1 MVLNIKHTLKNKYL
15 WLILLLFII
24 GIFLRLY
31 RFGENVMFLGDQGR
45 DATIIKRIVTFEH
58 FPAIGPTTSIGG
70 VFTGPFFYFLVAPFL
85 PLFHF
90 NPAGLAFASFFLSI
104 IGLVIAFFILKKKEG
119 LTVAVIFCVLVIFS
133 SVQIDFSRF
142 SWNPNLL
149 PVFSFITLYYLYK
162 LTQKTSVIDA
172 ILLGMFLSFSIQLHY
187 LAGFL
192 FLPLIF
198 IFFEFLFRSRNK
210 MAYIIKYVFAGL
222 RFIIFSSPL
231 IIFDLKHHFLNSE
244 NFIKVFTNPAVV
256 AHSSSLS
263 KFLETV
269 SVFLSFVFKTTFP
282 ALLAL
287 ILFLALLVF
296 FIKQQ
301 VFKKNVF
308 LQIHFLNF
316 FAFLIFFSFL
326 NSFRLVH
333 YYGPIYYSFYLIVAY
348 LLYSL
353 SKKLPLP
360 ALIITVLLLGYVYL
374 NSLHY
379 TFLYNEGN
387 NQIKKSQTV
396 AESIVG
402 DNPPFP
408 YQVVGLPFTQN
419 VDNVRYYLE
428 LYGHTPLPE
437 DSIQQPQVLYAL
449 CHQTSCEILNN
460 GQWQIAAFTNKKIAK
475 TWHVDEFVIYKL
487 VHGQ

>member
-1 MVLNIKHTLKNKYL
+1 MALYIKHLLKNKYF
-15 WLILLLFII
+15 WLILVLFFI

-31 RFGENVMFLGDQGR
+31 RFSENVMFLGDQGR

-70 VFTGPFFYFLVAPFL
+70 VFAGPFFYFLVSPFL
-85 PLFHF
+85 PLFRF
-90 NPAGLAFASFFLSI
+90 NPVGLAFASFFLSI
-104 IGLVIAFFILKKKEG
+104 IGLIIAFFIIKKGEN

-149 PVFSFITLYYLYK
+149 PVFSFIALYYLFK
-162 LTQKTSVIDA
+162 LTQKTIVIDA

-192 FLPLIF
+192 FLPIICVF
-198 IFFEFLFRSRNK
+198 IEFLVKTKNK
-210 MAYIIKYVFAGL
+210 LHYISTYVIAGIS
-222 RFIIFSSPL
+222 FIIFSSPL
-231 IIFDLKHHFLNSE
+231 IIFDLKHQFLNSK
-244 NFIKVFTNPAVV
+244 NFISVFTNPAVV
-256 AHSSSLS
+256 SHSSSLA
-263 KFLETV
+263 KFLETT
-269 SVFLSFVFKTTFP
+269 SVFLSFVFGTNIP
-282 ALLAL
+282 QIIALFVFVGL
-287 ILFLALLVF
+287 LFYFLKMRIFV
-296 FIKQQ
+296 
-301 VFKKNVF
+301 KNVL
-308 LQIHFLNF
+308 LQIHFLNLF
-316 FAFLIFFSFL
+316 FFLVFFSFL

-333 YYGPIYYSFYLIVAY
+333 YYGPVYYSFYLIVAY
-348 LLYSL
+348 ILYL
-353 SKKLPLP
+353 ISKKFPLS

-387 NQIKKSQTV
+387 NQIQKAKTV
-396 AESIVG
+396 AQSIVA
-402 DNPPFP
+402 DNPQSP

-437 DSIQQPQVLYAL
+437 NSSSQPVELYAL
-449 CHQTSCEILNN
+449 CHLTQCDVLNN
-460 GQWQIAAFTNKKIAK
+460 GQWQIAAFTNKRVAK